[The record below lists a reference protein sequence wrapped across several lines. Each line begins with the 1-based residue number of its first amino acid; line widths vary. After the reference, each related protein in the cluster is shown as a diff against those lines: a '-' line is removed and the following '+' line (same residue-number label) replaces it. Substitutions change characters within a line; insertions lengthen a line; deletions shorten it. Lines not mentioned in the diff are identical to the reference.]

1 MDPIPDLTVWLNH
14 VFPPPEA
21 TRPRAV
27 LALPGGETAAPPRKT
42 AAQTDA
48 DNRSA
53 ATEARWVVESAN
65 ATLAERNIGLR
76 FVQNEVIGHHVMQ
89 LVDEATGDVLR
100 QIPSEEAVR
109 LARALTGLLVN
120 GNA

>member
-27 LALPGGETAAPPRKT
+27 SALSGDASGMVPHRT
-42 AAQTDA
+42 AAQTEA

-53 ATEARWVVESAN
+53 ATEARWVVEAAN
-65 ATLAERNIGLR
+65 TSLAERNIGLR
-76 FVQNEVIGHHVMQ
+76 FVQDEAIGHHVMQ
-89 LVDEATGDVLR
+89 LIDEATGDVLR